1 MFLRRQGRSDT
12 RVAKAAARRLSPAA
26 LRVRAV
32 VVEALRDG
40 GAKVRLLARWPINWL
55 KAHTASQLILR
66 PTTGARLLSIGLCNS
81 YVESTA
87 SLMSRKAQLRQAVD
101 F

>member
-1 MFLRRQGRSDT
+1 MPFAVKVAAIP

-26 LRVRAV
+26 QRVRAV
-32 VVEALRDG
+32 VVEVLRDG
-40 GAKVRLLARWPINWL
+40 GAKVRLWPLNWL

-66 PTTGARLLSIGLCNS
+66 PTTGARLLWIGFCNS

-87 SLMSRKAQLRQAVD
+87 SLMSRKAQVRQAVD